1 MSVRKKLVLDTT
13 KLKNINSGLGQFCLY
28 LGKAIE
34 KANRE
39 FELTYLTDPT
49 SGHIFGNQVSYLS
62 ATKWNR
68 LLGVPGPAEV
78 WHSFYHGS
86 PYQPKNSRTKTVV
99 TIHDLN
105 FMLKYRGWKR
115 DWELYKMQ
123 REIKK
128 ADAVVAISNFTR
140 QEILKHLEVG
150 EKKISVIY
158 NGLNLP
164 LVEEKKPSFV
174 NFDAYF
180 FSLGIISPKKNFHV
194 LLPLLKKM
202 GEVSLVIAGNK
213 DGYYAKRILDEAQE
227 LGVADRVYL
236 PGEISEGEKLWLY
249 RHCRAFLFPS
259 LQEGFGLPVLE
270 AMNEGVPVVCSN
282 HTALPEVGGP
292 QAYYFTDFHPDNM
305 LEVLS
310 KGLTDYQSKPYKKT
324 EIQNWARQFS
334 WDEAAKKYLS
344 LYCELTRCS

>member
-1 MSVRKKLVLDTT
+1 MSAEKKLVLEAA
-13 KLKNINSGLGQFCLY
+13 KLKNINSGLGQFCLH
-28 LGKAIE
+28 LGRAIE
-34 KANRE
+34 KENHE
-39 FELTYLTDPT
+39 FGLMYLTDPT
-49 SGHIFGNQVSYLS
+49 AGHTFGNQVRYIH

-68 LLGVPGPAEV
+68 FLGVPVGTDV
-78 WHSFYHGS
+78 WHSFHHGS
-86 PYQPKNSRTKTVV
+86 PYHPRSQHTKTLV
-99 TIHDLN
+99 TVHDLN
-105 FMLKYRGWKR
+105 FMLKYHGWKR

-140 QEILKHLEVG
+140 QEILKHLDVG

-158 NGLNLP
+158 NGLNIP
-164 LVEEKKPSFV
+164 IEEEIKPSFV
-174 NFDAYF
+174 NFGAYF

-202 GEVSLVIAGNK
+202 EGVSLVIAGNK
-213 DGYYAKRILDEAQE
+213 EGHYAKRILDEAQE

-236 PGEISEGEKLWLY
+236 PGEITEGEKRWLY
-249 RHCRAFLFPS
+249 RHSKAFLFPS

-270 AMNEGVPVVCSN
+270 AMNEGVPVFCSN

-310 KGLTDYQSKPYKKT
+310 KGLADYQSKPHKKM

-334 WDEAAKKYLS
+334 WEEAAKKYLS
-344 LYCELTRCS
+344 LYRELTKCS